1 MGSFVRNIIETLK
14 RTPTSKSTASRMD
27 NLDALLRA
35 QDQNASMMEIE
46 TFVDELSSYGRRMDR
61 LTEPQKRLV
70 YVTSLVADV
79 MNGGFNQYYTN
90 GYGCYAHQAVD
101 ALHEIGAHKAAH
113 IVHQANE
120 LFPSKRIPVEQ
131 TLRENIAFRNIEDMH
146 RWEALDN
153 AFFAYPDD
161 INALFIEYIKK
172 HRSEF

>member
-1 MGSFVRNIIETLK
+1 MGSFVRNIIDTLK

-35 QDQNASMMEIE
+35 EDQNASMMEIE

-79 MNGGFNQYYTN
+79 MNGGFNQYYSN

-101 ALHEIGAHKAAH
+101 ALQEIGALKTAH
-113 IVHQANE
+113 IVRQANE
-120 LFPSKRIPVEQ
+120 LLPDKHVPLDQSAREDIVLRID
-131 TLRENIAFRNIEDMH
+131 EDLQL
-146 RWEALDN
+146 WESLDTQ
-153 AFFAYPDD
+153 FFAYPDD